1 MAGFDLNQ
9 LFAQAQVLQEKMR
22 LAQEQL
28 ALQQVTGNSGG
39 GLVTVTANGTGRV
52 LRVQIDPGVVT
63 RDDVG
68 MLEDLI
74 TSAVNAALQSAQA
87 LQQQAAA
94 PLAGLQDLIPGMP
107 R

>member
-1 MAGFDLNQ
+1 MADFDLNHLLQ
-9 LFAQAQVLQEKMR
+9 QAQVLQEKLR
-22 LAQEQL
+22 VAQE
-28 ALQQVTGNSGG
+28 ALGRQQVTGQSGG
-39 GLVTVTANGTGRV
+39 GLVTVTADGTGRL

-68 MLEDLI
+68 MLEDLL
-74 TSAVNAALQSAQA
+74 TSAVNTALQNARA

-94 PLAGLQDLIPGMP
+94 PLAGLQDLLPGMP